1 MSKRVIAVGAVAIL
15 LCTLVVWS
23 QAPAGPPKP
32 GPEHKRLGLF
42 AGKWSGSGEVKS
54 GPWGPGGKMTWT
66 ETCEWFE
73 GGFSI
78 VCRSEGSD
86 PMGKL
91 KGLSILGYN
100 INEKHYVYLGT
111 NSRGEV
117 ETSKG
122 TLQGKT
128 WNWTS
133 EGKMGGKNVK
143 SNFTINELSNDAYT
157 FKWETS
163 VDGGPW
169 SVAMEGKSTR
179 TK

>member
-1 MSKRVIAVGAVAIL
+1 MTKRVIGVGAVAIL
-15 LCTLVVWS
+15 LCAVVVWS
-23 QAPAGPPKP
+23 QAPAGPPQP
-32 GPEHKRLGLF
+32 GPEHKRLGVF
-42 AGKWSGSGEVKS
+42 VGKWTGSGEMKP

-73 GGFSI
+73 GGFSL
-78 VCRSEGSD
+78 VCRSEGSG
-86 PMGKL
+86 PMGKMKSL
-91 KGLSILGYN
+91 AILGYN
-100 INEKHYVYLGT
+100 NNEKHYVYFAT
-111 NSRGEV
+111 NSMGEV

-122 TLQGKT
+122 TVQGKT

-133 EGKMGGKNVK
+133 EGKVAGKSLK
-143 SNFTINELSNDAYT
+143 GKFTINEQSNDAYT

-179 TK
+179 AK